1 MPLEVPQ
8 PHWHFLF
15 FIYNFNSS
23 NNVFLGR
30 RYFGDFQFC
39 INYFPNK
46 GNEKSE
52 CHEVGERLFKCLEV
66 IEVDGHLQRGWN
78 MKYDI
83 LDSVL
88 NFYVNYKTFN
98 IRSQSDTY
106 MEDIK
111 NNIMIKRWGELKKD
125 VVGEV
130 KESTV
135 VVEDNETE
143 VEVRF
148 TKEQIINSKMF
159 SSSRDILT
167 ELLDVKQ
174 RYKISEVK
182 DIIDVFMKREVV

>member
-1 MPLEVPQ
+1 M
-8 PHWHFLF
+8 
-15 FIYNFNSS
+15 
-23 NNVFLGR
+23 
-30 RYFGDFQFC
+30 
-39 INYFPNK
+39 
-46 GNEKSE
+46 
-52 CHEVGERLFKCLEV
+52 
-66 IEVDGHLQRGWN
+66 
-78 MKYDI
+78 
-83 LDSVL
+83 
-88 NFYVNYKTFN
+88 
-98 IRSQSDTY
+98 
-106 MEDIK
+106 
-111 NNIMIKRWGELKKD
+111 KKD

-135 VVEDNETE
+135 VVGDNETE

>member
-1 MPLEVPQ
+1 
-8 PHWHFLF
+8 
-15 FIYNFNSS
+15 
-23 NNVFLGR
+23 
-30 RYFGDFQFC
+30 
-39 INYFPNK
+39 
-46 GNEKSE
+46 
-52 CHEVGERLFKCLEV
+52 
-66 IEVDGHLQRGWN
+66 